1 MTNHLY
7 NAHGKRISSHPTY
20 YEAVIEGQRT
30 LGRRNFEIQTP
41 GRVPSRKEQ
50 LLLDPPTTEF
60 RRKEILKGL

>member
-1 MTNHLY
+1 MKNHLC
-7 NAHGKRISSHPTY
+7 NRHGQIQSTYPTY

-41 GRVPSRKEQ
+41 GRVPTREEQ